1 MPGITYM
8 LQFTHR
14 DAGDIPETIEYIA
27 LSDAWEAWEAFRLFA
42 EPESSEIYTRI
53 DLIAHN
59 WEDSTEAHIASMTLS
74 EPYSF

>member
-1 MPGITYM
+1 MPEITFM
-8 LQFTHR
+8 LQFAHR
-14 DAGDIPETIEYIA
+14 DPGDIPEVIEYTA
-27 LSDAWEAWEAFRLFA
+27 LDAAWQAARLFA

-59 WEDSTEAHIASMTLS
+59 WEKSTESPVASMDFA

>member
-1 MPGITYM
+1 MPEIT
-8 LQFTHR
+8 FIIRFAHR
-14 DAGDIPETIEYIA
+14 EPTDIPEVIEYTS
-27 LSDAWEAWEAFRLFA
+27 LDAAWQAARLFA

-59 WEDSTEAHIASMTLS
+59 WAEGTESVIFSMTFA

>member
-14 DAGDIPETIEYIA
+14 DHSDIPETIEYIA
-27 LSDAWEAWEAFRLFA
+27 LSEAWEAFRLFA
-42 EPESSEIYTRI
+42 EPDSLEIYTRI

-59 WEDSTEAHIASMTLS
+59 WEDGTEAHIASMTLS